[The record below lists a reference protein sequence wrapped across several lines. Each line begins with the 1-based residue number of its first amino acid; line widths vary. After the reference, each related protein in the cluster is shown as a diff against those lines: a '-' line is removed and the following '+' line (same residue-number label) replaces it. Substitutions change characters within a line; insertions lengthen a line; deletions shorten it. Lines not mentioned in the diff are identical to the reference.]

1 MDGADAAR
9 AHGVARTDRAG
20 AVSMDGADAAG
31 AGKRYR

>member
-9 AHGVARTDRAG
+9 AHGAARTDRA

>member
-9 AHGVARTDRAG
+9 AHRAGTDRAG
-20 AVSMDGADAAG
+20 AVGMDGADASG